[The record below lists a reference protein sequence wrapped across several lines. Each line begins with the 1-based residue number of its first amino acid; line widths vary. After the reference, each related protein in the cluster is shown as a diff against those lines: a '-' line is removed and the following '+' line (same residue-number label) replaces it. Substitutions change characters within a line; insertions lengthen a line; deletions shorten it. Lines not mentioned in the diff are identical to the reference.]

1 MRKNKRTYEVLGNAA
16 LPTEQQKGKMLNQI
30 LLECRK
36 IDTSPVLKIYRLICI
51 YPWRFAF
58 GLSTLQT
65 LICTMIWGR
74 GYTNMVLKL
83 FGG

>member
-1 MRKNKRTYEVLGNAA
+1 VKKNKRTYAALRNAT
-16 LPTEQQKGKMLNQI
+16 LPTEQQKKKMLNQI

-36 IDTSPVLKIYRLICI
+36 LDTSPAPKIYRLIFV

-65 LICTMIWGR
+65 LICAVIWGR
-74 GYTNMVLKL
+74 EYTNMVLRI